1 MRVHLLPALL
11 AALLLA
17 LPSPAAADEVLAD
30 LVERVAPS
38 VVNIHTSGVHQ
49 PRDYWDSV
57 FGGARRWE
65 SLGSGFVVDREQR
78 LVVTNAHVVGR
89 ASEILVM
96 DHEGR
101 VFEAE
106 VVGADAGI
114 DLALLRVRDLDLP
127 AVRLGRSKGI
137 RVGED
142 VFAVGNPYGHGHTV
156 TRGILSARSRQ
167 LGRSAFDLFLQTD
180 AAINPGSSGGPLFD
194 LEGRVVGVATAVDGR
209 GEAIAF
215 AMPVELVIGAL
226 PSLEQGQP
234 VAPGW
239 PGLRLEEIHGGGL
252 QVAAVYEQGPAA
264 RSGLEVGDRVVSVDG
279 TPVRGRAAWLESFG
293 VAFPGDE
300 RTLLVTRKGKEVVR
314 RLSLEARE
322 DWALR
327 VAGRMVEIE
336 GMYVSVRSLAPD
348 SADRLGLS
356 GGVQVVQAG
365 RGAFFRAGDV
375 VLEVNGKPTSSPQG
389 MVIACDGAL
398 QERSLTAIVYREGGA
413 VRIHRR
419 W

>member
-1 MRVHLLPALL
+1 MRAPLLPALL
-11 AALLLA
+11 AALLLV
-17 LPSPAAADEVLAD
+17 LPSPAVADEVLAD
-30 LVERVAPS
+30 LVEQVAPS
-38 VVNIHTSGVHQ
+38 VVNLHTSGVRQ

-57 FGGARRWE
+57 FGGSGRWE

-78 LVVTNAHVVGR
+78 LVVTNAHVVGQ
-89 ASEILVM
+89 ATEILVM

-127 AVRLGRSKGI
+127 AVVLGKSRGL

-167 LGRSAFDLFLQTD
+167 LGRSSFDLFLQTD

-194 LEGRVVGVATAVDGR
+194 AEGRVVGVATAVDGR

-239 PGLRLEEIHGGGL
+239 PGLRLEEIRGGAL
-252 QVAAVYEQGPAA
+252 EVASVYDQGPADRA
-264 RSGLEVGDRVVSVDG
+264 SLAPGDRIVSVDG

-300 RTLLVTRKGKEVVR
+300 RTLLITRKGKEVVR
-314 RLSLEARE
+314 RLTLESRE

-348 SADRLGLS
+348 MADRLGLS
-356 GGVQVVQAG
+356 GGVQVVQAT
-365 RGAFFRAGDV
+365 RGAFFRPGDV
-375 VLEVNGKPTSSPQG
+375 VLEVNGAPTGAPRD
-389 MVIACDGAL
+389 MVTACDGAL
-398 QERSLTAIVYREGGA
+398 QKRSLTAIVYREGGA